1 MPLFILLLLLWRKSA
16 RRLMQ
21 ACEARAVLYARR
33 PPGRLN
39 SVERRLVTQA
49 EAYLHASSLP
59 RTRTRFHTQPH
70 PHVHNHQENDMSD
83 INVNE
88 LALWRKAGFEH
99 VLIDVRRDIKRAAE
113 ADEISGGQWHNPAA
127 WLEWKDAVAATAP
140 GQPVVVYCAYG
151 HELSQA
157 LAACLRALGRDAR
170 HLVGGIEKWRK
181 SALPVVTLAKQERTS

>member
-16 RRLMQ
+16 QRLMR
-21 ACEARAVLYARR
+21 ACEQRASLYARQA
-33 PPGRLN
+33 PGRLN
-39 SVERRLVTQA
+39 SVERRLLAQA
-49 EAYLHASSLP
+49 RSRLQAASLP
-59 RTRTRFHTQPH
+59 VTDVQTQSQI
-70 PHVHNHQENDMSD
+70 HNPQENDMSD
-83 INVNE
+83 IHVNE
-88 LALWRKAGFEH
+88 LALWRKAGFDH

-113 ADEISGGQWHNPAA
+113 ADEIGGGQWHNPAA

-170 HLVGGIEKWRK
+170 HLVGGIEEWRK
-181 SALPVVTLAKQERTS
+181 SALPVVTLQKP

>member
-1 MPLFILLLLLWRKSA
+1 MPLINLLLLLWRNSV
-16 RRLMQ
+16 RRLIE
-21 ACEARAVLYARR
+21 ACEQRASLCALR

-39 SVERRLVTQA
+39 SVERRLVIQA
-49 EAYLHASSLP
+49 ESRLQAASQP
-59 RTRTRFHTQPH
+59 GTQPQI
-70 PHVHNHQENDMSD
+70 HNHQENDMSD
-83 INVNE
+83 IHVNE
-88 LALWRKAGFEH
+88 LALWRQAGFGH

-113 ADEISGGQWHNPAA
+113 ADEISGGQWHNPAT

-170 HLVGGIEKWRK
+170 HLVGGIEEWRK
-181 SALPVVTLAKQERTS
+181 AALPVVTLQKP

>member
-1 MPLFILLLLLWRKSA
+1 MPLLILLLLLWRNLA
-16 RRLMQ
+16 RRL
-21 ACEARAVLYARR
+21 ARACDGRASLYARR
-33 PPGRLN
+33 PPGRLS
-39 SVERRLVTQA
+39 SVERRLVIQA
-49 EAYLHASSLP
+49 RARLQASSLP
-59 RTRTRFHTQPH
+59 ATHTQPH
-70 PHVHNHQENDMSD
+70 PPVHNHQEHDMSD
-83 INVNE
+83 IHVNE

-127 WLEWKDAVAATAP
+127 WLEWKDAVAAMAP

-170 HLVGGIEKWRK
+170 HLVGGIEEWRRA
-181 SALPVVTLAKQERTS
+181 ALPVVILQQPKESS

>member
-1 MPLFILLLLLWRKSA
+1 MPLLFLLLWLWRKSA
-16 RRLMQ
+16 RRLTR
-21 ACEARAVLYARR
+21 ACEARASLYAQRL
-33 PPGRLN
+33 PGRMN
-39 SVERRLVTQA
+39 SVERRWVIQA
-49 EAYLHASSLP
+49 RLHLNASAFPL
-59 RTRTRFHTQPH
+59 TH
-70 PHVHNHQENDMSD
+70 PPLHNPQENDMSD
-83 INVNE
+83 IHVNE

-99 VLIDVRRDIKRAAE
+99 VLIDVRRDIKGAAE

-170 HLVGGIEKWRK
+170 HLVGGIAEWRK
-181 SALPVVTLAKQERTS
+181 AALPVATLQQQKETP

>member
-1 MPLFILLLLLWRKSA
+1 MPLLVLLLLLWRSSA
-16 RRLMQ
+16 RWLAR
-21 ACEARAVLYARR
+21 ACEQRASLYARR

-39 SVERRLVTQA
+39 SVERQMVIQAHARLKATHSHPAQT
-49 EAYLHASSLP
+49 SNP
-59 RTRTRFHTQPH
+59 IQP
-70 PHVHNHQENDMSD
+70 PIHNHQENDMSD
-83 INVNE
+83 IHVNE

-170 HLVGGIEKWRK
+170 HLVGGIEEWRK
-181 SALPVVTLAKQERTS
+181 AALPVAPLQKP

>member
-1 MPLFILLLLLWRKSA
+1 MPLLFLLRFLLRKSSG
-16 RRLMQ
+16 RLIQ
-21 ACEARAVLYARR
+21 ACEQRASLYARQL
-33 PPGRLN
+33 PGRLN
-39 SVERRLVTQA
+39 SVERRLLIQA
-49 EAYLHASSLP
+49 QSHLRAAPLP
-59 RTRTRFHTQPH
+59 LPH
-70 PHVHNHQENDMSD
+70 PQLHNPQENDMSD

-170 HLVGGIEKWRK
+170 HLVGGIEEWRK
-181 SALPVVTLAKQERTS
+181 AALPVVTLPPPRGTS